1 MGIHM
6 AWKFFPNEIA
16 MSSNRE
22 GVPMQ
27 RPCLNRI
34 KRTQKYTFCEGT
46 KRLALEHL
54 LLCNNNMRELHVRI
68 MLCMKLQISHCFF
81 LKPWVP
87 VSLPGG
93 FEGL

>member
-68 MLCMKLQISHCFF
+68 MLCMKLQISRCLFF
-81 LKPWVP
+81 PETVGSSVFTGW
-87 VSLPGG
+87 
-93 FEGL
+93 F